1 MTAMWARSISGR
13 LVPVSCRIF
22 DRLGESSPSLPS
34 LQLLRRRS
42 KTVTAITVAMGGKRW
57 RRWLALLGVTL
68 LVALLTPGIARADIF
83 TVDTTADAGAGSLRA
98 TIEAANAHLNPSS
111 GPDEIHFALAGTPP
125 FTIEPQLDLPFIT
138 DPVVIDGETQPGY
151 SDRPLVEI
159 RSPQVQAV
167 NFIGLRLAIGG
178 NTIRGL
184 AIDGYSF
191 GANLMIRPDDAL
203 PCDHCDDDNL
213 IEDDYVGLDPNGLPG
228 PAGGSVDVQIYGSS
242 RNTIRDNRIAAVSA
256 AMIWIL
262 PLFANGR
269 VVYASDNVIEG
280 NFIGTTTDGSALA
293 PGFQG
298 SGIELDRTVGTR
310 IGGTGGGAPG
320 GACTGSCNLI
330 ATSSPGVG
338 ISSSGDTGVIIEGNL
353 IGTDITGT
361 EALSVQTSGVSV
373 EDSAHVQIKRNL
385 ISGHEV
391 GLALD
396 FNIGGSSDVA
406 ITGNYVG
413 TDASGTKSLG
423 NPFVTYGVIVG
434 DPLPGEVTIGGGPLG
449 SSCTDPCNLI
459 SGNTEAGLLLGLNG
473 HLGLRVENSIVRGN
487 FIGTDVDGQRVA
499 GLGNGIGVG
508 VTSSD
513 NTIEENLIYSSAGD
527 GVSVFGNA
535 NTIERNVIAYSTVAG
550 VSVGSTPGWLPPCC
564 SGNLIRSNQIF
575 ANGFGIDLLKP
586 GGCGPFSCGKGP
598 TPNDLGDGDGIDDG
612 ANELQ
617 NFPVI
622 TSALSGGGETTISYS
637 LNSHPNTRYRLEFFA
652 NDACDDSGFGEGQ
665 TVIASTDITTD
676 AGGNYSSAASFP
688 TPFGAGPVVTATA
701 TDPANNTS
709 EFSACL
715 TLETGGRIVVKKQ
728 TLPSGSTQGFAF
740 TASYAASGFSLS
752 DGQSNGSGAL
762 APGSYSVSETAV
774 SGWDLTGA
782 SCDNGNSPGAITLAA
797 GQTVTCTFVNTQR
810 GLARVVKTVRGASPS
825 GGQSFTFQ
833 LRQGAST
840 TAAGTILAQ
849 LDATTGNG
857 DIVNFTTKL
866 VPGTT
871 YALCEIVMP
880 GWMTSLGPPFY
891 VVYNPSGDNS
901 TVCSDFTVQPG
912 QTRTFAIDNKPPPGG
927 LARTIG
933 FWKNWASCASSTGKQ
948 KPLLDQTLAAAGA
961 AGITIGTL
969 ILHAGDCLKA
979 IRLLNKSTIDTA
991 KKMASDPAF
1000 NLAAQLLAAELN
1012 VVAGAGTCP
1021 AAVSAINGAQTLLAA
1036 IHFNGI
1042 THDKLSAAQA
1052 TQANS
1057 LATTLDRY
1065 NNDLLC

>member
-1 MTAMWARSISGR
+1 M
-13 LVPVSCRIF
+13 
-22 DRLGESSPSLPS
+22 
-34 LQLLRRRS
+34 
-42 KTVTAITVAMGGKRW
+42 
-57 RRWLALLGVTL
+57 
-68 LVALLTPGIARADIF
+68 
-83 TVDTTADAGAGSLRA
+83 VDA
-98 TIEAANAHLNPSS
+98 
-111 GPDEIHFALAGTPP
+111 
-125 FTIEPQLDLPFIT
+125 Q
-138 DPVVIDGETQPGY
+138 
-151 SDRPLVEI
+151 
-159 RSPQVQAV
+159 
-167 NFIGLRLAIGG
+167 
-178 NTIRGL
+178 
-184 AIDGYSF
+184 
-191 GANLMIRPDDAL
+191 
-203 PCDHCDDDNL
+203 
-213 IEDDYVGLDPNGLPG
+213 
-228 PAGGSVDVQIYGSS
+228 
-242 RNTIRDNRIAAVSA
+242 
-256 AMIWIL
+256 
-262 PLFANGR
+262 
-269 VVYASDNVIEG
+269 
-280 NFIGTTTDGSALA
+280 
-293 PGFQG
+293 
-298 SGIELDRTVGTR
+298 
-310 IGGTGGGAPG
+310 GGG
-320 GACTGSCNLI
+320 
-330 ATSSPGVG
+330 
-338 ISSSGDTGVIIEGNL
+338 
-353 IGTDITGT
+353 
-361 EALSVQTSGVSV
+361 
-373 EDSAHVQIKRNL
+373 
-385 ISGHEV
+385 
-391 GLALD
+391 
-396 FNIGGSSDVA
+396 
-406 ITGNYVG
+406 
-413 TDASGTKSLG
+413 
-423 NPFVTYGVIVG
+423 
-434 DPLPGEVTIGGGPLG
+434 VTIGGGPLR

-459 SGNTEAGLLLGLNG
+459 SGNAAEAEGVEIGQNP
-473 HLGLRVENSIVRGN
+473 HLGLKVENITLRGN
-487 FIGTDVDGQRVA
+487 FIGTDVDGQRIA
-499 GLGNGIGVG
+499 GLGNGFGVY
-508 VTSSD
+508 VASSN
-513 NTIEENLIYSSAGD
+513 NTIEENLIYSSAAD
-527 GVSVFGNA
+527 GVRVFGNA

-550 VSVGSTPGWLPPCC
+550 VSVGSAPGWLPPCC

-586 GGCGPFSCGKGP
+586 GGCGPFFCGKGP
-598 TPNDLGDGDGIDDG
+598 TPNDLGDGDGIEDG

-622 TSALSGGGETTISYS
+622 TSALSGGGETTITYS

-676 AGGNYSSAASFP
+676 ADGNYSAADSFP

-728 TLPSGSTQGFAF
+728 TLPLGSTQGFAF

-752 DGQSNGSGAL
+752 DGQSNDSGAL
-762 APGSYSVSETAV
+762 APGSYAVSEAAV
-774 SGWDLTGA
+774 SGWDLTSA
-782 SCDNGNSPGAITLAA
+782 SCDNGNSPSAITLAA

-849 LDATTGNG
+849 LDANAG
-857 DIVNFTTKL
+857 DGGIVNFTTKL

-948 KPLLDQTLAAAGA
+948 KPVLDQTLAAVGP

-969 ILHAGDCLKA
+969 TLHAGDCLKA
-979 IRLLNKSTIDTA
+979 IRLLNKSTIDTG
-991 KKMASDPAF
+991 KKMASDSAF

-1021 AAVSAINGAQTLLAA
+1021 AGVSAINDAQTLLAA
-1036 IHFNGI
+1036 VHFNGI
-1042 THDKLSAAQA
+1042 THDKLSAVQA

-1065 NNDLLC
+1065 NNNLLC